1 VVDTEIRV
9 ESGLHDGCESILGVN
24 ATLKVSQSEGL

>member
-1 VVDTEIRV
+1 MIV
-9 ESGLHDGCESILGVN
+9 ELGTSAQEEVEKYVN